1 MIILRQKSFGI
12 VKRLN
17 KAKRKAWEDS
27 QAGITKTIE
36 KVPKVVDNPGYSGF
50 DEFQFD
56 EFNPNSTRR
65 TAELEELDNRIRRNT
80 GNKKILDPEW
90 KNNVEKRTAFRE
102 AKSRSNKGD
111 TINEVF
117 QKKKK
122 DILDR
127 RKANVEQ
134 IKNNVS
140 KKSFKLGKKG
150 KIALGTGAALLTAYG
165 AKKLYDKNK
174 KK

>member
-65 TAELEELDNRIRRNT
+65 TAELEELDNRI
-80 GNKKILDPEW
+80 
-90 KNNVEKRTAFRE
+90 
-102 AKSRSNKGD
+102 
-111 TINEVF
+111 
-117 QKKKK
+117 
-122 DILDR
+122 
-127 RKANVEQ
+127 
-134 IKNNVS
+134 
-140 KKSFKLGKKG
+140 
-150 KIALGTGAALLTAYG
+150 
-165 AKKLYDKNK
+165 
-174 KK
+174 